1 MLLNW
6 HRFSMSLDHIIVID
20 IHNHRVFL
28 THEFY
33 RLAKAG
39 HPETLN
45 AGLHMIT
52 GSIPMIKGM
61 VGKIMEYEYSP
72 TRIEEVQAELA
83 QRIES
88 MLGVCPMYIPWT
100 VTVGRK
106 C

>member
-1 MLLNW
+1 M
-6 HRFSMSLDHIIVID
+6 
-20 IHNHRVFL
+20 
-28 THEFY
+28 TYEFY

-61 VGKIMEYEYSP
+61 VGKIMESEYSP

-88 MLGVCPMYIPWT
+88 MLGVRPMYIPWT

>member
-1 MLLNW
+1 MD
-6 HRFSMSLDHIIVID
+6 LDRVILIHI
-20 IHNHRVFL
+20 H
-28 THEFY
+28 THWVYLIYDCY

-61 VGKIMEYEYSP
+61 VAKMMEDDYSP
-72 TRIEEVQAELA
+72 ARIAEVQAELA
-83 QRIES
+83 ERIES
-88 MLGVCPMYIPWT
+88 MLGVCPMYVPWT

-106 C
+106 PSGSIIT